1 MKTVIPVAGASS
13 RMWPLA
19 TQMHKAFIGICG
31 RPLLSHTIDNL
42 SSNGFNDILVI
53 VDKRDLERAEKIRKG
68 TKNAKIEIFV
78 SDDHGGMGAEL
89 LKVHDK
95 LGEEFILASG
105 HAVNAGETA
114 AALMKL
120 GDCTAS
126 ICVCECGDVSE
137 YGKVTLAK
145 EGKTVE
151 KIEEKPKEGGE
162 GLRIVGTYR
171 LNKEFFKSLKAAGN
185 GHYSFEDALSKL
197 VAKGQVQAT
206 RATGY
211 QPTLK
216 YPWHLLSLKNFVM
229 ERALPAKPV
238 VSLKASV
245 HTSALIEGRVIVEEG
260 AIVMENAVVKGPAY
274 VGRNAVVGTGAL
286 VRDYS
291 DLEEKA
297 SAGFQSEV
305 KNSLL
310 CEDAHAHR
318 ASVEDSILGEHVRLG
333 AGTVIANR
341 RFDRASIKSAGRDGA
356 EKDTGISFFGTA
368 IGDFAAVGV
377 NASIMPGVKLG
388 PKSIVM
394 PNCVAKH
401 DVAEGKTLGD

>member
-1 MKTVIPVAGASS
+1 MKTVIPAAGASS

-19 TQMHKAFIGICG
+19 TQMHKAFIEICG
-31 RPLLSHTIDNL
+31 KPLLSHTIDNL
-42 SSNGFNDILVI
+42 ASNGFDDILII
-53 VDKRDLERAEKIRKG
+53 VDKRDIERAEKIRKG
-68 TKNAKIEIFV
+68 TKNAKIEVYV
-78 SDDHGGMGAEL
+78 SDEHGGMGAEL
-89 LKVHDK
+89 LKVHEK

-114 AALMKL
+114 AALLKL
-120 GDCTAS
+120 GVCTAS
-126 ICVCECGDVSE
+126 ICVCECSDVSE

-145 EGKTVE
+145 DGRTVE

-162 GLRIVGTYR
+162 GQRIVGTYR

-197 VAKGQVQAT
+197 VAKGQVKAAK
-206 RATGY
+206 ATGY

-229 ERALPAKPV
+229 ERALPAKPA
-238 VSLKASV
+238 VSQKSHV
-245 HTSALIEGRVIVEEG
+245 HPSALVEGRVIVDEG
-260 AIVMENAVVKGPAY
+260 AIIMENAVIKGPAY
-274 VGRNAVVGTGAL
+274 IGRNAFIGTGTL

-297 SAGFQSEV
+297 SAGFQTEV

-310 CEDAHAHR
+310 CSDAHAHR
-318 ASVEDSILGEHVRLG
+318 SSVEDSVLGEHVRLG

-341 RFDRASIKSAGRDGA
+341 RFDRATIKSAGRDGA
-356 EKDTGISFFGTA
+356 DKDTGISFFGSA
-368 IGDFAAVGV
+368 IGDYASVGV

-401 DVAEGKTLGD
+401 DVSEGKTLGD